1 MHRPHWAITNP
12 TPEHRGQVDDE
23 YLHSKV
29 AEYLAHP
36 QWQSDI
42 VEWAMVDAM
51 VWREMVAFRDHTA
64 SERPGRVGWMGK
76 LPGRVAAAAIGFV
89 APIWWLL
96 GLHGAHDPAADLWI
110 ILYAAALVIWA
121 DWRIRI
127 VRKKVL
133 GETLEA
139 KAGKLLA
146 RMATACGELDGTTL
160 SLTQARCGRGRYG
173 PSSTQPSPVTRVTGT
188 CPRSALHPSDHPN
201 APGQAIPGR
210 HPAKCLPLE
219 ALDRAFGSGVSPGLV
234 PALQDRAGQGRG
246 DAAAAPW

>member
-160 SLTQARCGRGRYG
+160 SLT
-173 PSSTQPSPVTRVTGT
+173 RV
-188 CPRSALHPSDHPN
+188 REEL
-201 APGQAIPGR
+201 
-210 HPAKCLPLE
+210 K
-219 ALDRAFGSGVSPGLV
+219 
-234 PALQDRAGQGRG
+234 
-246 DAAAAPW
+246 AAADAGAVWPREVWAILDTAISRNPGNWNMSAVRSSPE